1 MKGLEKA
8 NLPPS
13 LSVPKGDAVTLTW
26 QPGWIPA
33 GMSLVSQNR
42 RTLPGLNKNMESKLY
57 SDGLFSFAINVTPAD
72 KTSTT
77 QTLRT
82 GRRTVQTVVRNNNE
96 IAVIGELPPST
107 AKRIADSIDLGSQND
122 ERMGHRGG
130 MAGWHRHAA
139 HRSKTSCN
147 SCQARK
153 GCGSHML
160 NKLGP
165 KNAHVMQI
173 ASSKPLQPGQR
184 IELGIKE
191 SSLLG
196 SALLVYM
203 TPLFGLFLVSGLF
216 QALFS
221 SDLAAACGALLGG
234 IGVLLSPKAF
244 Q

>member
-1 MKGLEKA
+1 MMREWA
-8 NLPPS
+8 
-13 LSVPKGDAVTLTW
+13 
-26 QPGWIPA
+26 
-33 GMSLVSQNR
+33 
-42 RTLPGLNKNMESKLY
+42 
-57 SDGLFSFAINVTPAD
+57 
-72 KTSTT
+72 
-77 QTLRT
+77 
-82 GRRTVQTVVRNNNE
+82 TVVAWQDG
-96 IAVIGELPPST
+96 IATLHTE
-107 AKRIADSIDLGSQND
+107 A
-122 ERMGHRGG
+122 
-130 MAGWHRHAA
+130 
-139 HRSKTSCN
+139 KTSCN

-234 IGVLLSPKAF
+234 IGGFIVAKGVSMKFGDREAF
-244 Q
+244 QPFILNIALPPDALRVESEA

>member
-1 MKGLEKA
+1 MMREWA
-8 NLPPS
+8 
-13 LSVPKGDAVTLTW
+13 
-26 QPGWIPA
+26 
-33 GMSLVSQNR
+33 
-42 RTLPGLNKNMESKLY
+42 
-57 SDGLFSFAINVTPAD
+57 
-72 KTSTT
+72 
-77 QTLRT
+77 
-82 GRRTVQTVVRNNNE
+82 TVVAWQDG
-96 IAVIGELPPST
+96 IATLHTE
-107 AKRIADSIDLGSQND
+107 A
-122 ERMGHRGG
+122 
-130 MAGWHRHAA
+130 
-139 HRSKTSCN
+139 KTSCN

-234 IGVLLSPKAF
+234 IGGFIVAKGVSMKFGDREAF
-244 Q
+244 QPVILNIALPPDVLRVESEA